1 VVTLAF
7 VPPAEPPPTP
17 PAIYAPAP
25 REISFGEIR
34 GRVTAGT
41 RIVSIRVNGVYKG
54 TRISTDAASGGRSR
68 CRAAMSP
75 SASRQ

>member
-1 VVTLAF
+1 MRFGDDASVVTLAF
-7 VPPAEPPPTP
+7 IPPAEPPPTP

-41 RIVSIRVNGVYKG
+41 RIVSIRVDGVYKG
-54 TRISTDAASGGRSR
+54 KALAA
-68 CRAAMSP
+68 
-75 SASRQ
+75 